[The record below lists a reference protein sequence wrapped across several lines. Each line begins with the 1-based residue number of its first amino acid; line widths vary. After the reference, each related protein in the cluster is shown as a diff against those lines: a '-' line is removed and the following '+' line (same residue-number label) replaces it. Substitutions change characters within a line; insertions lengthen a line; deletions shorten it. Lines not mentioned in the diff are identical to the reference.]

1 MSCLDKNYNF
11 CTQKGNS
18 TSTWKINWRG
28 EDISTYDFEL
38 IFTRNSSIVKT
49 LSIGKGLTRN
59 SQTEIEVDRAIENMQ
74 KGVYDYEF
82 IRTKNSIREKF
93 LEGQKIVE

>member
-1 MSCLDKNYNF
+1 M
-11 CTQKGNS
+11 
-18 TSTWKINWRG
+18 
-28 EDISTYDFEL
+28 
-38 IFTRNSSIVKT
+38 VKT

-59 SQTEIEVDRAIENMQ
+59 SQTEIEVDIAIENIQ